1 MLRKDWIYRRGDVY
15 LGDLDTRVGAV
26 EGGRRPVI
34 VLQNNYGNFS
44 APTLMVVPLTANIG
58 KISNLPTYYRIEND
72 VVLYPSI
79 VLIEQLTTID
89 KKQIRRY
96 VGRISCGEMNEIGKR
111 IEMSLG
117 MNIPEEPKKYLPKKS
132 VSKKSMRR

>member
-44 APTLMVVPLTANIG
+44 APTLMVVPLTANTG

-89 KKQIRRY
+89 KRQIRRY
-96 VGRISCGEMNEIGKR
+96 VGRISRGEMNEIDKR
-111 IEMSLG
+111 IETSLG

-132 VSKKSMRR
+132 VQKKSARR